1 LRRSMSWR
9 RGSGCVPPP
18 LACVGHGG
26 VCEARGR
33 GRGASLTRAPQEIK
47 ALVESAVST
56 DGADAPAAA
65 AAAAAVDNKVRSIRA
80 RVRVRVRVGG

>member
-1 LRRSMSWR
+1 MR
-9 RGSGCVPPP
+9 
-18 LACVGHGG
+18 HGG
-26 VCEARGR
+26 VA
-33 GRGASLTRAPQEIK
+33 AAHHSLAPQEIK